1 MMREDRVVGRVSRSK
16 LKLGLGAMR
25 GRLADD
31 QSTSVGEDI
40 KVCAREE
47 VKRNHE
53 DKKRKIESVKR
64 RRRRRRRGG
73 VVGLMCQGVYGK

>member
-31 QSTSVGEDI
+31 PSTPRTSVGGSI
-40 KVCAREE
+40 KVCARL
-47 VKRNHE
+47 R
-53 DKKRKIESVKR
+53 
-64 RRRRRRRGG
+64 
-73 VVGLMCQGVYGK
+73 L